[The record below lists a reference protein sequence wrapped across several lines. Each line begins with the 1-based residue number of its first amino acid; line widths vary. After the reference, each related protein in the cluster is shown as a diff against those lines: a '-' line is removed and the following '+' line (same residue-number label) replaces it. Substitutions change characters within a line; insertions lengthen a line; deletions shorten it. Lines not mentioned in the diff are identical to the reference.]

1 MYESKT
7 GLPAIVRGPSQV
19 VSFKREHNCLSPGSL
34 RHLRKTSW
42 HLGAIGTESA
52 L

>member
-7 GLPAIVRGPSQV
+7 GLPASVREPSQV

-34 RHLRKTSW
+34 RHLEKTS
-42 HLGAIGTESA
+42 
-52 L
+52 